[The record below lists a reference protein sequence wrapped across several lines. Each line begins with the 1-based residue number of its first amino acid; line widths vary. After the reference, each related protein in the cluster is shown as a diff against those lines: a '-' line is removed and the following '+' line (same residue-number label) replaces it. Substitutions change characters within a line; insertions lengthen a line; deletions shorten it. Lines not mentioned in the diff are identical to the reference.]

1 MEDELNSDLTLM
13 RNWSRNVVL
22 PMIAKK
28 YKGLHKVVFKKMKKH
43 LDEIIKD

>member
-13 RNWSRNVVL
+13 RNWSRMVVL

-43 LDEIIKD
+43 LDDVVKG